1 MTWFGWLGAEVVG
14 KEHGVVVSPVYP
26 SQVGPQGVGEG
37 GQRYSFNSHLGLR
50 RGAYGRQLRLG
61 QGWVTYVT
69 RRILGLVDLV
79 KNFKTFLGPIRLAF
93 ILCYLMRR

>member
-1 MTWFGWLGAEVVG
+1 MGLWCLLCILPKWAL
-14 KEHGVVVSPVYP
+14 KEL
-26 SQVGPQGVGEG
+26 EKG
-37 GQRYSFNSHLGLR
+37 GQRYSFNSHLGFR

-69 RRILGLVDLV
+69 RRIFGLIDSV

-93 ILCYLMRR
+93 ALCYLMRR

>member
-1 MTWFGWLGAEVVG
+1 MGLWWFLCILPRWAL
-14 KEHGVVVSPVYP
+14 KEL
-26 SQVGPQGVGEG
+26 EKG

-50 RGAYGRQLRLG
+50 RGAYGRQLYLG

-69 RRILGLVDLV
+69 GRILGLIDSV

-93 ILCYLMRR
+93 ALYYLMRR